1 VRLDVVPWARLIR
14 RVLDAQADIVVL
26 RAPAGYGKTTLMTQ
40 CAAAAAQPV
49 AWVSLDVLDNDP
61 AVLLREIATATGHR
75 DSSDVPT
82 LLNQLARAPAMLL
95 MIDNMELVH
104 APPAVETLTL
114 LCSYLPKG
122 WKLVVAGRQVRALP
136 VARLRANGL
145 ALELDATELALT
157 ASEARR
163 LLESVPEPLEL
174 SALQALYE
182 RMEGWP
188 AGVYL
193 ASSGSQ
199 ERAISEYVWNEVLA
213 PLKANQ
219 RVFLIRTSVLDRFCP
234 SLCNAVLGREDSAA
248 MIAELAQTP
257 GFVVGLE
264 QHPTWFRYHHLLA
277 TILRERAAETD
288 TGWLAEV
295 HARASLWHESHGM
308 PGEAIEHAL
317 SSGDRRR
324 AAKLFARYV
333 RQLTNQGDQAT
344 LRRWTQAFSD
354 EDLADWP
361 PAAAGAAW
369 VLGQF
374 GERAPTRRCI
384 TILERSECAG
394 PFPFGERS
402 SASAMALLKATF
414 GWEGLSQMRALADTA
429 YRLEPAGTEAH
440 ERSALSL
447 GANLFLRGRL
457 ESAQQYLEEATGA
470 VETDANTA
478 VFALGL
484 LALLHLESQ
493 RFTEA
498 RAALREGLML
508 IDEKQLQGYPT
519 SGALFAACAYMDI
532 QHEQPDAAAACLN
545 RAVSLLP
552 AAAAVPWWSILL
564 ATWTARIAI
573 RLNDVERAEWLLSQA
588 QRELGRFPDC
598 GMLAQWVQKQ
608 ERALEAAH
616 GGAALLRQPL
626 TDAELR
632 VLELAPTHLTLE
644 EIGRSLCISRNT
656 VKTHLKVIYGKLS
669 VSSRSAAVA
678 RAQAVGLI
686 GRQPARN

>member
-1 VRLDVVPWARLIR
+1 VRPDVVPWTRLIT
-14 RVLDAQADIVVL
+14 RVLDAQANVVVL

-40 CAAAAAQPV
+40 CAAAARQPV

-61 AVLLREIATATGHR
+61 TVLLREIAAATGHSE
-75 DSSDVPT
+75 SSDVPA
-82 LLNQLARAPAMLL
+82 LLNQLRRGPAMLL
-95 MIDNMELVH
+95 MLDNMELVH
-104 APPAVETLTL
+104 SLPAIETLTL
-114 LCSYLPKG
+114 LCTYLPEG
-122 WKLVVAGRQVRALP
+122 WKLVAAGRQVRALP
-136 VARLRANGL
+136 VARLLAGGL
-145 ALELDATELALT
+145 ALELDASELALT

-163 LLESVPEPLEL
+163 LLETVHTPLDL
-174 SALQALYE
+174 AAFQALYE

-188 AGVYL
+188 AGIYL
-193 ASSGSQ
+193 ASAAGQ
-199 ERAISEYVWNEVLA
+199 ERATTEYVWNEVLA
-213 PLKANQ
+213 PLTANQ
-219 RVFLIRTSVLDRFCP
+219 RAFLVRTSVLERFCP
-234 SLCNAVLGREDSAA
+234 SLCNAALKREDSGA
-248 MIAELAQTP
+248 MIAELAQMP
-257 GFVVGLE
+257 GLVFGLD

-277 TILRERAAETD
+277 AILRERAADMD
-288 TGWLAEV
+288 TGWLAEI
-295 HARASLWHESHGM
+295 HARASLWHEAHGM
-308 PGEAIEHAL
+308 PADAIEHAL
-317 SSGDRRR
+317 SSGNRRR
-324 AAKLFARYV
+324 AATLFARYV
-333 RQLTNQGDQAT
+333 RQLTNQGQQAT
-344 LRRWTQAFSD
+344 LRRWTQAFTD

-369 VLGQF
+369 VLGQL

-457 ESAQQYLEEATGA
+457 DAAQQYLEEATGA
-470 VETDANTA
+470 VETEANTA

-493 RFTEA
+493 RFTET

-508 IDEKQLQGYPT
+508 MDEKQLHGYTT
-519 SGALFAACAYMDI
+519 SGALFAACAYMDLE
-532 QHEQPDAAAACLN
+532 HEQADAARVCLD

-564 ATWTARIAI
+564 ATWTARVAI

-608 ERALEAAH
+608 ERGLEAAR

-626 TDAELR
+626 TEAELR
-632 VLELAPTHLTLE
+632 VLELVPTHLTLE
-644 EIGRSLCISRNT
+644 EIGRNLCISRNT

-678 RAQAVGLI
+678 RAQDVGLI
-686 GRQPARN
+686 SRHAAH

>member
-1 VRLDVVPWARLIR
+1 VVPWARLIR
-14 RVLDAQADIVVL
+14 RVLDAQADVVIL

-40 CAAAAAQPV
+40 CAAAATQPV

-75 DSSDVPT
+75 GSSDVPT
-82 LLNQLARAPAMLL
+82 LLNQLSRGPAMLL

-104 APPAVETLTL
+104 APRAVETLTL

-122 WKLVVAGRQVRALP
+122 WKLVGAGRQVRALP

-163 LLESVPEPLEL
+163 LLESVQEPLEL

-199 ERAISEYVWNEVLA
+199 DRAISEYVWNEVLA

-219 RVFLIRTSVLDRFCP
+219 RLFLIRTSVLDRFCA
-234 SLCNAVLGREDSAA
+234 SLCNAVLAREDSGA
-248 MIAELAQTP
+248 MIAELSQTP
-257 GFVVGLE
+257 GFVVGVE
-264 QHPTWFRYHHLLA
+264 HHPTWFRYHHLLSA
-277 TILRERAAETD
+277 ILRERAAETD
-288 TGWLAEV
+288 TGWLVEV

-308 PGEAIEHAL
+308 PAEAIEHAL

-324 AAKLFARYV
+324 AAVLFARYV

-344 LRRWTQAFSD
+344 LRRWTRAFSD

-457 ESAQQYLEEATGA
+457 EAAQQYLEEATGA

-508 IDEKQLQGYPT
+508 IDEKQLQGYAT

-532 QHEQPDAAAACLN
+532 QHEQPDAAVACLN

-564 ATWTARIAI
+564 ATWTARVAI
-573 RLNDVERAEWLLSQA
+573 RLNDVERAEWLLNQA

-598 GMLAQWVQKQ
+598 GMLGQWVQKQ

-632 VLELAPTHLTLE
+632 VLELVPTHLTLE